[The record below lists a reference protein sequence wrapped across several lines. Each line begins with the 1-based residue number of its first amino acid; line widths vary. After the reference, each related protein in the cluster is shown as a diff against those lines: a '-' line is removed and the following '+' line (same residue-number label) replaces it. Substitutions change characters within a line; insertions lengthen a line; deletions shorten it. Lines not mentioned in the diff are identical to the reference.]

1 MNWERGIYNW
11 VTPAE
16 LKGEKYYGSTQ
27 KKITDVALSST
38 TLTLMPI
45 GSVLLSSRAPIGKV
59 AITTEPMYCNQ
70 GFKNII
76 CGEKIYNEFLYYY
89 LIFNKDELNR
99 RGNGVTFKEI
109 SKKIVESFPIIIPP
123 LAEQRAI
130 AAELDAVQK
139 MIEGYKAQLADL
151 DALAQSIF
159 LDMFGDPITNPKG
172 WETKML
178 KEISEVSSSKRIYQS
193 ELTKSGIPFYRIS
206 DFTKLIK
213 EGISNSEFFI
223 PFEKYKRLK
232 ELHLVPSKDDIL
244 ITSRGTLGLC
254 YIIKE
259 NDCFYF
265 QDGMITWL
273 KDIKNNIS
281 STFLGF
287 IFKTP
292 TYRKQMQQLQN
303 GCTVAYLSISMIKT
317 FTIPVPPLPLQQQFA
332 ERVEAIERQKEL
344 LQAQLAEA
352 QTLMAERMQYYF
364 D

>member
-151 DALAQSIF
+151 DTLAQSIF

-172 WETKML
+172 WEKTKLSAEGTIIGGATPRTDNLSNWDNGIYYWITPAELNGNRYYGSTRKTITDVAVKNTHLTLLPIGTVLLSSRAPIGKVGITTQAMYCNQGFKNIICGPNL
-178 KEISEVSSSKRIYQS
+178 NNEYLYQYLLFNTEELNRRGNGVTFKEISKKIVE
-193 ELTKSGIPFYRIS
+193 EFP
-206 DFTKLIK
+206 LI
-213 EGISNSEFFI
+213 
-223 PFEKYKRLK
+223 L
-232 ELHLVPSKDDIL
+232 
-244 ITSRGTLGLC
+244 
-254 YIIKE
+254 
-259 NDCFYF
+259 
-265 QDGMITWL
+265 
-273 KDIKNNIS
+273 
-281 STFLGF
+281 
-287 IFKTP
+287 
-292 TYRKQMQQLQN
+292 
-303 GCTVAYLSISMIKT
+303 
-317 FTIPVPPLPLQQQFA
+317 PPLPLQQQFA

-344 LQAQLAEA
+344 LQAQLAKA